1 MKIEYQKFIDAIK
14 EISKEI
20 NENQDWLSELDQSV
34 GDGDH
39 GVNMSRGFNEVAKLD
54 HTNLSLS
61 NYISLIGR
69 TLMSKVAWSILSFI
83 WNVFYEYSKQYKR
96 KFQSF
101 TLKELKILVQNFVNT
116 LTMLGKVKENEKT
129 MFDVWKPLND
139 YLVNINEINLDIKN
153 NLINFIFDCA
163 QKTKDM
169 IATKGRASYLKERST
184 GTIDPGSY
192 SSYIILKNIINNL

>member
-69 TLMSKVAWSILSFI
+69 TLMSKVGGASGPLYGMCFMNTANNIKES
-83 WNVFYEYSKQYKR
+83 
-96 KFQSF
+96 QSF
-101 TLKELKILVQNFVNT
+101 TLKDLKILVQNFVNT

>member
-1 MKIEYQKFIDAIK
+1 MNTANNIK
-14 EISKEI
+14 ES
-20 NENQDWLSELDQSV
+20 
-34 GDGDH
+34 
-39 GVNMSRGFNEVAKLD
+39 
-54 HTNLSLS
+54 
-61 NYISLIGR
+61 
-69 TLMSKVAWSILSFI
+69 
-83 WNVFYEYSKQYKR
+83 
-96 KFQSF
+96 QSF

>member
-69 TLMSKVAWSILSFI
+69 TLMSKVYGASYPLYGMCFMNTANNIKES
-83 WNVFYEYSKQYKR
+83 
-96 KFQSF
+96 QSF